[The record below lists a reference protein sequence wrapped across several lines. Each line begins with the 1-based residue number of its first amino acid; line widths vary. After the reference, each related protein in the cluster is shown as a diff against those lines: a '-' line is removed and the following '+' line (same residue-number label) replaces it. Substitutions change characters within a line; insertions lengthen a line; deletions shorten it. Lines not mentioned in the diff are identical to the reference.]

1 MEKVRRDEPID
12 IWLTLAERE
21 LILNHTLADD
31 DLVARVRDA
40 KQIAHGK
47 IVVKY
52 TPDELNELLEFIAAE
67 ANHTEDRGLER
78 RLDNLYDRLEDIE
91 RALVVVDD

>member
-1 MEKVRRDEPID
+1 MRRDEPID

-40 KQIAHGK
+40 KQVAHSK

-52 TPDELNELLEFIAAE
+52 TSDELNELLEFIAAE
-67 ANHTEDRGLER
+67 ANHTEDRGLEH

-91 RALVVVDD
+91 GTLIVVDD

>member
-40 KQIAHGK
+40 KQITHGK

-52 TPDELNELLEFIAAE
+52 TPDELNELLESIAAE

-78 RLDNLYDRLEDIE
+78 RLDNLYDRLEGIE
-91 RALVVVDD
+91 GTLIVLDD

>member
-1 MEKVRRDEPID
+1 MGKVRRDEPID
-12 IWLTLAERE
+12 IWLTPAERE

-31 DLVARVRDA
+31 DLVARLRGA
-40 KQIAHGK
+40 KQVEHGK

-78 RLDNLYDRLEDIE
+78 RLDNLYDRLEGIE
-91 RALVVVDD
+91 GTLIVVDD

>member
-12 IWLTLAERE
+12 IWLTPAERK

-40 KQIAHGK
+40 KQIAHSK

-91 RALVVVDD
+91 GTLIVVDD

>member
-1 MEKVRRDEPID
+1 MGKVRRDEPID

-31 DLVARVRDA
+31 DLVARLRDA
-40 KQIAHGK
+40 KQIEHGK

-67 ANHTEDRGLER
+67 ANHTEARGLER

-91 RALVVVDD
+91 GTLIVVDD